1 MYRSCIVDIYIYRS
15 YSWGK
20 KDGHLLPHGAQQNVP
35 LLLFCSCLPH
45 IIHNWNQHGKT
56 NMVFTDKTL
65 APDWGRGY
73 RLEQPKSGK
82 DGNLIQKKKKK
93 HNKKHMDWTC
103 MQKSIDCPGKWLAQG
118 GFSIFLSWFQ
128 EGMTCFTIAKL
139 GLAMTLQQQNGFIF
153 YQPQKSVKPLLGFSD
168 FLERQSWEICCSSNL
183 TYGGQIGI
191 GYPPGWNFAQLCHW
205 DELELGALVVPIAG
219 QPPNPNIS

>member
-1 MYRSCIVDIYIYRS
+1 MYRSCIVDIYIYNIEAIVG
-15 YSWGK
+15 GK
-20 KDGHLLPHGAQQNVP
+20 KTDTFFHMEPNKMFHCFYFVPAYPTSSTTGINMEKRTWCSLTRPWLPTGVEDTDWNNQNP
-35 LLLFCSCLPH
+35 
-45 IIHNWNQHGKT
+45 GK
-56 NMVFTDKTL
+56 MGIWF
-65 APDWGRGY
+65 R
-73 RLEQPKSGK
+73 
-82 DGNLIQKKKKK
+82 KKN
-93 HNKKHMDWTC
+93 NKKHMDWTC
-103 MQKSIDCPGKWLAQG
+103 MRKSIDCPGKWLAQG